1 MFFFLEARDSA
12 NFFIERGLRG
22 ESLTP
27 FRHSMYRPMLYVDV
41 RDVARAFRAYAE
53 KILDGKV
60 DKEGGSLRRV
70 LNLFYPEPY
79 TVLEIAEIV
88 RDVIREATGG
98 ALEPRIEVVDQGL
111 PSLFGPEDKYR
122 FRVDVSRTL
131 GFLGFE
137 RLISPRESIEYI
149 VRRRLGKGTG

>member
-1 MFFFLEARDSA
+1 VFFVLEVRRSA
-12 NFFIERGLRG
+12 NIFIERGLKC

-41 RDVARAFRAYAE
+41 RDVARAFRVYAE
-53 KILDGKV
+53 KILDGEVNK
-60 DKEGGSLRRV
+60 DGGSLRRV
-70 LNLFYPEPY
+70 LNLFYPEPF
-79 TVLEIAEIV
+79 TVLEIAEMV
-88 RDVIREATGG
+88 RDVIREVTGG

-131 GFLGFE
+131 GFLGLG

-149 VRRRLGKGTG
+149 VRRRLGKETG